1 MEVFV
6 LLKGYDY
13 EGYGSN
19 VDVFLTREEAEAK
32 KQAYIDGTI
41 QYEGAN
47 HIQYDYDY
55 DLLKIVKRT
64 VG

>member
-19 VDVFLTREEAEAK
+19 IEVFSTREEAEAR
-32 KQAYIDGTI
+32 KQAYRDGVI
-41 QYEGAN
+41 QYEGMN
-47 HIQYDYDY
+47 NIQYDYDY